1 MRGILRDDRG
11 RGNAPGTRIRGSGLA
26 YQAMRTPALLLASLV
41 ALAACGDKT
50 ADAPAIETPDVTEVL
65 PNLPLPPGGEIVSR
79 DGGERALALI
89 ISTPSPDTAVVAHYR
104 SVLGVAPFRLINED
118 STAAGISFYAEQDGP
133 PIWVV
138 VRGLAAGG
146 TLVTIAG
153 AKPDS
158 MPREQPAI
166 TAPLG
171 RPAGDT
177 LR

>member
-11 RGNAPGTRIRGSGLA
+11 RGNAPGTRIRGPGLA
-26 YQAMRTPALLLASLV
+26 YRAMRTPTLLLASLV

-50 ADAPAIETPDVTEVL
+50 ADVPAVETPELAEVL
-65 PNLPLPPGGEIVSR
+65 PNLPLPPGGEVVSR

-89 ISTPSPDTAVVAHYR
+89 ISTPNPDTLVVAHYR
-104 SVLGVAPFRLINED
+104 TVLGAPPFRLINED
-118 STAAGISFYAEQDGP
+118 STAAGVSFYAEQDGP

-138 VRGLAAGG
+138 VRGLQAGG

-158 MPREQPAI
+158 IRREQPAI
-166 TAPLG
+166 SAPIG

-177 LR
+177 IR

>member
-1 MRGILRDDRG
+1 
-11 RGNAPGTRIRGSGLA
+11 
-26 YQAMRTPALLLASLV
+26 MRTPILLSVALV
-41 ALAACGDKT
+41 ALAACSDK
-50 ADAPAIETPDVTEVL
+50 PAAVPPVETPALNEVL
-65 PNLPLPPGGEIVSR
+65 PNLPLPPDGEIVSR

-89 ISTPSPDTAVVAHYR
+89 ISSPRPDTTVVDFYR
-104 SVLGVAPFRLINED
+104 SVLGAPPFRLINED

-138 VRGLAAGG
+138 IRGLEAGG

-158 MPREQPAI
+158 IRREQPAI
-166 TAPLG
+166 SAPLG

-177 LR
+177 IR